1 MIKVLDISKTYGQSQ
16 HKAVNQVSLEVR
28 PGEIFGFL
36 GPNGAGKTTLI
47 KIITGILQ
55 PDSGSIYI
63 NGFNIKEQ
71 SLEAKRQFGYVPDD
85 PSLFGRLS
93 GYEYLNFMA
102 DIYRVDS
109 RTRNQRIDEMG
120 NRFEMNEAL
129 PNLMQSFSH
138 GMKQKIVV
146 MGALLH
152 QPAVWILDE
161 PMTGLDPRSSFILKE
176 MMREHAEAGKSVF
189 FSTHILEVA
198 EKLCDRIAIINRGR
212 LVFCGTLDEIRHH
225 FQQDRSLE
233 SLFLEITA
241 HE

>member
-1 MIKVLDISKTYGQSQ
+1 MIRVSDVSKTYSQSQ
-16 HKAVNQVSLEVR
+16 RKAVDGVSLEVR

-47 KIITGILQ
+47 KSITGILQ
-55 PDSGSIYI
+55 PDRGTILI
-63 NGFNIKEQ
+63 NGYSIKEQ
-71 SLEAKRQFGYVPDD
+71 PLEAKRQFGYVPDD

-93 GYEYLNFMA
+93 GLEYLNFMA

-109 RTRNQRIDEMG
+109 NTRKLRITEMG
-120 NRFEMNEAL
+120 SRFEMDDAL
-129 PNLMQSFSH
+129 PRLMQSFSH

-152 QPAVWILDE
+152 DPAIWILDE

-176 MMREHAEAGKSVF
+176 MMREHAGAGKTVF
-189 FSTHILEVA
+189 FSTHILDVA
-198 EKLCDRIAIINRGR
+198 EKICDRIAIINRGK
-212 LVFCGTLDEIRHH
+212 LVFCGSLEEMRHH
-225 FQQDRSLE
+225 FQQNSSLE

>member
-1 MIKVLDISKTYGQSQ
+1 MIRVSDVSKTYGQSQ
-16 HKAVNQVSLEVR
+16 HKAVDKVSLEVQ

-55 PDSGSIYI
+55 PDEGDIHI
-63 NGFNIKEQ
+63 NGFNIREQ
-71 SLEAKRQFGYVPDD
+71 PLEAKRQFGYVPDD

-93 GYEYLNFMA
+93 GIEYLNFMA
-102 DIYRVDS
+102 DVYRVDS
-109 RTRNQRIDEMG
+109 STRKQRIDEMG
-120 NRFEMNEAL
+120 SRFEMNEAL

-152 QPAVWILDE
+152 DPAVWILDE

-176 MMREHAEAGKSVF
+176 MMREHADAGKTVF

-198 EKLCDRIAIINRGR
+198 EKICDRIAIINRGR
-212 LVFCGTLDEIRHH
+212 LIFCGSLEEIRRR
-225 FQQDRSLE
+225 FQQDSSLE